1 MRSLTTRSGRSRWPF
16 WLLIVAWVCANSP
29 QVAIVAVLAWLT
41 EARTFSHQR
50 ELTRE
55 VAHLLSGEEAKSRV
69 AETLARMQTRSA
81 AEEEAPQHPPLVPPV
96 VLKRIDLADEAQV
109 AVATPVVQG
118 NFGYAV
124 ESWAALT
131 RRVAPPHG
139 PPRAGV

>member
-1 MRSLTTRSGRSRWPF
+1 MRSRTTTSAKSRWPF
-16 WLLIVAWVCANSP
+16 WLLIAAWVCANSP

-69 AETLARMQTRSA
+69 AERLGRMWTRNATEDETPQRAPLA
-81 AEEEAPQHPPLVPPV
+81 PPV

-118 NFGYAV
+118 NFGHAV

-131 RRVAPPHG
+131 RRAAPPHG
-139 PPRAGV
+139 PPRWRA